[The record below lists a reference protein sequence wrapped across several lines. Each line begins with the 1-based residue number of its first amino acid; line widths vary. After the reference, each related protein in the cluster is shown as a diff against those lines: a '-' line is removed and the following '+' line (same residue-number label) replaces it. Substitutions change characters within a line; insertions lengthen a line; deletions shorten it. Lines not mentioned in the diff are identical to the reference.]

1 MRQIIDNKAQGRK
14 NRAAGAAFE
23 RKVRMM
29 LSSEGYTVSKW
40 NNNIDLEFPQMHA
53 CRWNRFNAAGGGF
66 PDFVAM
72 KRGFGRAQG
81 KSGAYG
87 LYKTI
92 WVEAKKNGLLKP
104 EEKAK
109 MQYMEDRGMECWI
122 AYDDEGKVAYRKFV
136 DYITTGRVRGKEV
149 RHQIG

>member
-1 MRQIIDNKAQGRK
+1 MMIDKIDRKDQGRR
-14 NRAAGAAFE
+14 NRAAGARHE

-29 LSSEGYTVSKW
+29 LNTEGFVVSKW
-40 NNNIDLEFPQMHA
+40 NNNVDLDRKTMHA

-72 KRGFGRAQG
+72 RTWMRKDG
-81 KSGAYG
+81 KL
-87 LYKTI
+87 LYEVI

-109 MQYMEDRGMECWI
+109 MQYMEDRGMRCWI
-122 AYDDEGKVAYRKFV
+122 AYDDKGKVAYRKFV
-136 DYITTGRVRGKEV
+136 DYIESGRVRGKEV